1 MTNFTLD
8 IPGLNPAAASFSS
21 QPLKPRTAHIVVGAN
36 YGDEGKGATTLV
48 LAKKYKADAGI
59 RFNGGNQA
67 GHTVVVDGQ
76 RRVYHSYS
84 CANAMGARSI
94 GWNQFMVSP
103 AYISDERKRLP
114 GAGPFEV
121 HPDTRI
127 ITPWDIAANQI
138 KEQHRART
146 AGGVHGSVGKGVFE
160 CFNRD
165 KEIGLTAADL
175 SVLSPNALTRA
186 LEDHFL
192 RNMREFGITDYFPA
206 LLPELRRLFEGYTAH
221 TEDLCFVDDLSS
233 INCAVFEGAQ
243 GMLLSMDNK
252 EGFPH
257 LTPSLTGP
265 SEAVNAAIEQG
276 LSIQSV
282 NYVTRPYLTRHG
294 AGPIPRDIGFESV
307 DLWTEGSDT
316 TNVENPWQ
324 GSMRYAVL
332 YWKPLIDRL
341 NADWGKHTFK
351 RGEEPIK
358 RLVITCPDQMS
369 SGMYPYSD
377 GRFLSL
383 DSNRLKTAS
392 EVLRSLGWDGQ
403 ITFLNGL
410 LGEVVYGDDL

>member
-8 IPGLNPAAASFSS
+8 IPGLDPAMNPFSS
-21 QPLKPRTAHIVVGAN
+21 HPLIKRTAHIVVGAN
-36 YGDEGKGATTLV
+36 YGDEGKGATTLA

-67 GHTVVVDGQ
+67 GHTIVVDGQ

-84 CANAMGARSI
+84 CADVMGARSI

-114 GAGPFEV
+114 GAGPLGV

-146 AGGVHGSVGKGVFE
+146 AGGVHGSVGKGIYE
-160 CFNRD
+160 CYSRD
-165 KEIGLTAADL
+165 KEISLTAGDL
-175 SVLSPNALTRA
+175 SVMGPGSFARV

-192 RNMREFGITDYFPA
+192 RNIRGFGIMDPFRP
-206 LLPELRRLFEGYTAH
+206 LLPELRRLFDGYAEH
-221 TEDLCFVDDLSS
+221 VEDLCFTDNLSDV
-233 INCAVFEGAQ
+233 NCAVFEGAQ

-257 LTPSLTGP
+257 LTPSLTDP
-265 SEAVNAAIEQG
+265 LEAVNVAIEQG
-276 LSIQSV
+276 LSIRSI

-294 AGPIPRDIGFESV
+294 AGPIPRDIGFERV
-307 DLWTEGSDT
+307 DLWTGGSDT
-316 TNVENPWQ
+316 TNVDNPWQ
-324 GSMRYAVL
+324 GKMRYGIL
-332 YWKPLIDRL
+332 LWKPLIDRL
-341 NADWGKHTFK
+341 NANWNKLPFPT
-351 RGEEPIK
+351 ESPPIK
-358 RLVITCPDQMS
+358 RLVITCPDQICRE
-369 SGMYPYSD
+369 MYPPTS
-377 GRFLSL
+377 GAFTLAA
-383 DSNRLKTAS
+383 AS
-392 EVLRSLGWDGQ
+392 ETLRNLGWDGQ